1 MKKLFVFITLSI
13 FNLTQIFGQSGWRAD
28 LRVYNESYIQETE
41 VNVNMVV
48 DLYYDDVLVL
58 PQSNYKYEFFY
69 RYVSTE
75 WIKFVPRLSR
85 SHRDRGY
92 FIILEYGF
100 KR

>member
-58 PQSNYKYEFFY
+58 PQSNYKYEFFTDMFQQNGLSLFPGCHG
-69 RYVSTE
+69 RTVTVS
-75 WIKFVPRLSR
+75 
-85 SHRDRGY
+85 
-92 FIILEYGF
+92 ILLF
-100 KR
+100 